1 MTFAKTNYPA
11 QKTFDSLFNDFFTNL
26 PSALGT
32 ANENLSF
39 ASPKVNIHETADA
52 YHLEVLAAGRN
63 KEDFKVNV
71 ENGLLTISYE
81 NKEEIKTGDYKTV
94 RREFKFLSFKRSFSI
109 DENIDA
115 EKIEA
120 KYDNGILKLR
130 LPKKEVVKETPK
142 QINIQ

>member
-1 MTFAKTNYPA
+1 MTFVKTNYPA
-11 QKTFDSLFNDFFTNL
+11 KRTFDSLFNDFFTNL
-26 PSALGT
+26 PSAWE
-32 ANENLSF
+32 ANNENLSF

-81 NKEEIKTGDYKTV
+81 NKEESKTDDYKTV
-94 RREFKFLSFKRSFSI
+94 RKEFKFHSFKRSFSI

-120 KYDNGILKLR
+120 KYENGVLKLR